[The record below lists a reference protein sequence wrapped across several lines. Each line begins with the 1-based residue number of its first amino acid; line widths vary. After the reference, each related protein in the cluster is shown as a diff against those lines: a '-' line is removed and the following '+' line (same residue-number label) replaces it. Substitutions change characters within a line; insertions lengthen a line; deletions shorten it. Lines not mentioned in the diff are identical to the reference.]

1 MYDDS
6 YWKRGLGRNRRV
18 MAFVRFLMKGYLRR
32 RFGIGRNEYI
42 PHEEPFLLLGNH
54 VSDWDPFIEA
64 LIIPRYMRFVATE
77 HLIKSRPLGPIIRF
91 LINPIPRRKAASADD
106 TVEYIRRNLGLG
118 INVAM
123 FPEGVRTLNGR
134 TGYVSPRTGELVKSA
149 SGSLITCR
157 LSGGYLCDPVWAS
170 EKRKG
175 EARCEIVAE
184 YSREQLDK
192 MTVDEINEV
201 INRDLFVDVFED
213 QRGLHCRYSCDSP
226 AAGLENALYIC
237 PECCGIGT
245 MRGTGNTFSCRCGYS
260 VRIND
265 YGFFE
270 GEPAVF
276 DNIADWDVWQR
287 DYVASHRSEWLVS
300 PGHVLCCQSGIT
312 LSEAGGKKAN
322 VLLSGADMQ
331 LYPDRIVFE
340 SASESKCF
348 ELSAITRMSNHR
360 SISLLFSAGEK
371 YYEASSDSEWP
382 VYRYVEMYRLLTG
395 KPCK

>member
-1 MYDDS
+1 
-6 YWKRGLGRNRRV
+6 
-18 MAFVRFLMKGYLRR
+18 
-32 RFGIGRNEYI
+32 
-42 PHEEPFLLLGNH
+42 
-54 VSDWDPFIEA
+54 
-64 LIIPRYMRFVATE
+64 
-77 HLIKSRPLGPIIRF
+77 
-91 LINPIPRRKAASADD
+91 
-106 TVEYIRRNLGLG
+106 
-118 INVAM
+118 
-123 FPEGVRTLNGR
+123 
-134 TGYVSPRTGELVKSA
+134 
-149 SGSLITCR
+149 
-157 LSGGYLCDPVWAS
+157 
-170 EKRKG
+170 
-175 EARCEIVAE
+175 
-184 YSREQLDK
+184 
-192 MTVDEINEV
+192 
-201 INRDLFVDVFED
+201 
-213 QRGLHCRYSCDSP
+213 
-226 AAGLENALYIC
+226 
-237 PECCGIGT
+237 

-287 DYVASHRSEWLVS
+287 DYVASHRSEWLGS

-322 VLLSGADMQ
+322 VLLSGADMK

-340 SASESKCF
+340 SASGSKCF